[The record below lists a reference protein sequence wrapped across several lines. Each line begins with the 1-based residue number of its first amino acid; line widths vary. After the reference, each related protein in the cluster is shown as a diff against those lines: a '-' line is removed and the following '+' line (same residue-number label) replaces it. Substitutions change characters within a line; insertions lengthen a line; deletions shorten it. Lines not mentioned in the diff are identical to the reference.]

1 MISIFI
7 VDDDRNQST
16 MLKDFLSNSEL
27 NINTYSSGEECI
39 KNLDANPDIIFLDY
53 HFDLLGP
60 NAMNGIDILKEIK
73 ARKPQVEVVMISSQD
88 KIEVA
93 LTTMENGAFDYIV
106 KGETAFH
113 RAENAISN
121 ITSRINLKSQV
132 GTYKRLAWS
141 LGISIVIAVA
151 ATILIFKLIEAGHY

>member
-7 VDDDRNQST
+7 VDDDPNQAN
-16 MLKDFLSNSEL
+16 MLKEFISNSEY
-27 NINTYSSGEECI
+27 NIQTFTSGEDCI
-39 KNLDANPDIIFLDY
+39 KNLGSNPDIIFLDY

-73 ARKPQVEVVMISSQD
+73 SRNPKVDVVMISSQD

-93 LTTMENGAFDYIV
+93 MNTMKFGAFDYIV

-113 RAENAISN
+113 RAENAINNISN
-121 ITSRINLKSQV
+121 RIGLKSQV
-132 GTYKRLAWS
+132 STYKRLAWS
-141 LGISIVIAVA
+141 FGLAAVIGVIA
-151 ATILIFKLIEAGHY
+151 TIIIFKLIEAGHY